1 VRKLSLVL
9 NLQSIEIEN
18 AIICES
24 GWLDPPSSR
33 LSSSLVVFSEDEA
46 LVLHVVLAPAEF
58 GTITVYLSVV
68 LDLSRL
74 E

>member
-1 VRKLSLVL
+1 M
-9 NLQSIEIEN
+9 
-18 AIICES
+18 
-24 GWLDPPSSR
+24 R
-33 LSSSLVVFSEDEA
+33 LSVTDNISLFFSLLTVFAEDEA
-46 LVLHVVLAPAEF
+46 LVLHVILGPAEL